1 MIALIRL
8 DIAIK
13 FRALGIT
20 FGNWNDKVTFPVPAV
35 LQITAPFLEAHTIGT
50 YNDHGVK
57 IVASVV
63 KG

>member
-1 MIALIRL
+1 MIAFIQL

-20 FGNWNDKVTFPVPAV
+20 FGNWADKVKFPLPPVLAV
-35 LQITAPFLEAHTIGT
+35 VGQFVEAHTIGT

-63 KG
+63 KA